1 MESSNGQQGNM
12 ATDTN
17 TTGRTQKQLPWFVCA
32 AITTCLVMI
41 CYEYSEAQ
49 NDSTTDHSPERNPD
63 HSTNKIPAK
72 DADNK
77 HQPKKEETDYMGRCV
92 FNVITMLIC
101 VMAIFV
107 TWSSKEPEQQSAKP
121 RNK

>member
-1 MESSNGQQGNM
+1 MESSNEHRSNI

-17 TTGRTQKQLPWFVCA
+17 TTGGPQKQLPWFVCA

-41 CYEYSEAQ
+41 CYEYSESQ
-49 NDSTTDHSPERNPD
+49 NDSTTDHTPEGHSDPSPPKM
-63 HSTNKIPAK
+63 SAK
-72 DADNK
+72 GAENT
-77 HQPKKEETDYMGRCV
+77 HQTIREESDYMGRCV

-107 TWSSKEPEQQSAKP
+107 TWNSKEPVQQGVKP
-121 RNK
+121 QNE

>member
-1 MESSNGQQGNM
+1 MESSDGQQGNI
-12 ATDTN
+12 ATDTH
-17 TTGRTQKQLPWFVCA
+17 TTGASQKQLPWFVCA

-49 NDSTTDHSPERNPD
+49 NDSSTDTTPERD
-63 HSTNKIPAK
+63 SDTFTDKMSVKGSDST
-72 DADNK
+72 
-77 HQPKKEETDYMGRCV
+77 HQTTKEETDYMGRCV

-107 TWSSKEPEQQSAKP
+107 TWSSKEPEQQGVKP
-121 RNK
+121 HNK

>member
-12 ATDTN
+12 ATDIN
-17 TTGRTQKQLPWFVCA
+17 TTGRSQKQLPWFVCA

-49 NDSTTDHSPERNPD
+49 NDSTTDNTSEGKSDPSPHKMSVKGSE
-63 HSTNKIPAK
+63 ST
-72 DADNK
+72 
-77 HQPKKEETDYMGRCV
+77 HQTIREESDYMGRCV

-107 TWSSKEPEQQSAKP
+107 TWSSKEPEQQGAKP
-121 RNK
+121 HNK

>member
-1 MESSNGQQGNM
+1 MESSNGQQGDI

-17 TTGRTQKQLPWFVCA
+17 ATGGPHKQLPWFVCA

-49 NDSTTDHSPERNPD
+49 NNSTTDHSSERNPD
-63 HSTNKIPAK
+63 PSTDKISVK
-72 DADNK
+72 DADST
-77 HQPKKEETDYMGRCV
+77 HQPIKEETDYVGRCV

-107 TWSSKEPEQQSAKP
+107 TWNSKEPVQQGVKP
-121 RNK
+121 QNE

>member
-1 MESSNGQQGNM
+1 MESRNGQQGNI

-17 TTGRTQKQLPWFVCA
+17 TTGRSQKQLPWFVCA

-41 CYEYSEAQ
+41 CYEYSDSQ
-49 NDSTTDHSPERNPD
+49 NNSTADHSPERNSDTSPD
-63 HSTNKIPAK
+63 KMSVK
-72 DADNK
+72 DAENT
-77 HQPKKEETDYMGRCV
+77 HQPVKEDSDYMGRCV

-107 TWSSKEPEQQSAKP
+107 TWSSKEPEQQGAKP
-121 RNK
+121 NNK

>member
-49 NDSTTDHSPERNPD
+49 NNSMTDHISERDPD
-63 HSTNKIPAK
+63 HSTDNMPVK

-77 HQPKKEETDYMGRCV
+77 HQHTKEESDYMGRCV

-107 TWSSKEPEQQSAKP
+107 TWSSKEPEQQGAKP
-121 RNK
+121 HNK

>member
-1 MESSNGQQGNM
+1 MESSNGLQGNM

-49 NDSTTDHSPERNPD
+49 SDYTTDHSPEGNPNPSP
-63 HSTNKIPAK
+63 HKISVK
-72 DADNK
+72 GADNTPQ
-77 HQPKKEETDYMGRCV
+77 HIKEESDNMGRCV

-107 TWSSKEPEQQSAKP
+107 TWSSKEPEQQGAKP
-121 RNK
+121 HNK

>member
-12 ATDTN
+12 ATDIN
-17 TTGRTQKQLPWFVCA
+17 TTGRSQKQLPWFVCA

-49 NDSTTDHSPERNPD
+49 SDSTTDHSPEGNPD
-63 HSTNKIPAK
+63 PSPHKMSVKGVDST
-72 DADNK
+72 

-121 RNK
+121 HNK

>member
-1 MESSNGQQGNM
+1 MESSNGHQGNM
-12 ATDTN
+12 ATDIN
-17 TTGRTQKQLPWFVCA
+17 TTSRSQKQLPWFVCA

-49 NDSTTDHSPERNPD
+49 NDSTTDNNPERNSDPSPRKMSVKGAE
-63 HSTNKIPAK
+63 ST
-72 DADNK
+72 
-77 HQPKKEETDYMGRCV
+77 HQTTREESDYMGRCV

-107 TWSSKEPEQQSAKP
+107 TWSSKEPEQQGAKP
-121 RNK
+121 QNK

>member
-1 MESSNGQQGNM
+1 MESSNGQQGNI

-17 TTGRTQKQLPWFVCA
+17 ITGRSQKQLPWFVCA

-49 NDSTTDHSPERNPD
+49 NDSTTDHSPERNRDP
-63 HSTNKIPAK
+63 STEKISVK
-72 DADNK
+72 HADNTK
-77 HQPKKEETDYMGRCV
+77 PTIQEESDYVGRCV

-107 TWSSKEPEQQSAKP
+107 TWSSKEPEQQGVKP
-121 RNK
+121 HNK